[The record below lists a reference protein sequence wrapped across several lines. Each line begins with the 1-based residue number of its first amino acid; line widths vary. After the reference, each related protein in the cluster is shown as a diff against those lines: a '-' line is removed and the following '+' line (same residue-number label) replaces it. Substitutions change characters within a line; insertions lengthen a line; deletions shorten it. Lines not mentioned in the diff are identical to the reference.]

1 MTDNN
6 FQKEL
11 AEQINNYTKQ
21 QEEQQEKQENIV
33 EEVLEETAEQET
45 EKTTEEET
53 EIEKQNQN
61 EVNIDKELSGLPK
74 ELVELVKSIKNPEDR
89 EKTIKLA
96 KQQRAREDRL
106 HLENGNLKK
115 DRDNVSKLLKNLET
129 NPTET
134 IKHLA
139 KEFNLDLANLS
150 ETVYDDYTSPEEL
163 TQKQIQDIQQKSKQ
177 SIQEEINQRESN
189 ELLEELFS
197 NDEYNQD
204 LILDNQVAFIKFY
217 NQELEKNGIKSYYSK
232 KTRLEAMKIAAN
244 KINRLDPDYDN
255 KMEAK
260 IRQQI
265 ENDKKN
271 KFDEA
276 KKQQKI
282 SKPVANFNKSLNW
295 EQSTRELIQ
304 QFLKN

>member
-21 QEEQQEKQENIV
+21 QEEQQEEQENIV

-115 DRDNVSKLLKNLET
+115 DRDNVSNLLKNLEA

-139 KEFNLDLANLS
+139 KEFNLDLASLN

-204 LILDNQVAFIKFY
+204 LILDNQIAFIKYY

-244 KINRLDPDYDN
+244 KINRLDPDYDS